1 MQKASTRGVH
11 HLALNTEDMKS
22 TMDFYVDVVGMPL
35 VHAMKVPAGLG
46 PGSGNSGNPPYEEN
60 RTYFFEKGQASLL
73 AFFLISQGKDP
84 RGKAR
89 RKGGVQSAAAA
100 GSPAPFRGS

>member
-46 PGSGNSGNPPYEEN
+46 TGPGNRGNPPYEEI
-60 RTYFFEKGQASLL
+60 RHYFFGMGNDSLL
-73 AFFLISQGKDP
+73 AFFEIPKGKEP
-84 RGKAR
+84 RAKRHGIRGMAH
-89 RKGGVQSAAAA
+89 VAFA
-100 GSPAPFRGS
+100 GTPA